1 MASGTVTIEIDDAL
15 LTIFLRL
22 GLAHAQAQAQ
32 LPFSIKQVTAM
43 IDGAGIELVA
53 GMARVTLQP
62 TLDAAGRIDLRIT
75 AAKLAGVGLPGF
87 LYGLL
92 NNIINERVNALLS
105 GLVMQGLRPRL
116 LDVRTRHR
124 ALVVTAELAEVV
136 TVDV

>member
-1 MASGTVTIEIDDAL
+1 
-15 LTIFLRL
+15 
-22 GLAHAQAQAQ
+22 
-32 LPFSIKQVTAM
+32 VTAM

>member
-75 AAKLAGVGLPGF
+75 AAKLAGMSLPGF